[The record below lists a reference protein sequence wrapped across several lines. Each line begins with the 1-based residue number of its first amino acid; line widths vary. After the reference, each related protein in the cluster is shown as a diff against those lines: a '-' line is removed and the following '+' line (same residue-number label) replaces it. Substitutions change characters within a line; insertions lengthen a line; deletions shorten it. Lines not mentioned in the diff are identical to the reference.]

1 MKKIILGVVIIISI
15 LISLFIIDGLIKHE
29 KYGNE
34 MCKDSF
40 GEFCACSQI
49 ISWDDVNNLMCDYAK
64 PVYDILAAP
73 FNT

>member
-1 MKKIILGVVIIISI
+1 MKKIILGIVIIISI

-49 ISWDDVNNLMCDYAK
+49 IIWDDNANELMCDYSK
-64 PVYDILAAP
+64 PVYDLLLTP
-73 FNT
+73 S